1 MASRMGPRTVKDAT
15 RFTST
20 IPHATSKT
28 AGGSAAAPKAP
39 RIPGESPEQ
48 RVRRLRQAH
57 LAAQK
62 AQISKTD
69 KFIDASRRFL
79 DVAHRWTIGGIVV
92 FTAVATVVSF
102 YSVWDMLR
110 YNRARR
116 AEWVEAQKKFEADE
130 LASARLAYLKGE
142 ATEEQILL
150 VEEANR
156 EAEAAGTKLPPL
168 LDAPSHR
175 THFEEHVKPAL
186 EGSSSSADKTGV
198 AKDGGKG
205 IMGIF
210 SGKLGREDQGE
221 DVGSSQERLGYESL
235 SEEDDATG
243 LRESDLVRSIETKAR
258 VAWEKEK
265 ENQRRGGS
273 LDQLGLETAGGPPAA
288 PKKPWWKPW

>member
-1 MASRMGPRTVKDAT
+1 MGPRSVKDAT

-28 AGGSAAAPKAP
+28 ATGGSAVAPKVP
-39 RIPGESPEQ
+39 RIPGETPEQ

-79 DVAHRWTIGGIVV
+79 DVAHRWTVGGIVI
-92 FTAVATVVSF
+92 FTAVAGVVSI

-116 AEWVEAQKKFEADE
+116 AEWVEAQKQLEADE

-156 EAEAAGTKLPPL
+156 EAEAKGEKLPPL
-168 LDAPSHR
+168 LAAPSHR
-175 THFEEHVKPAL
+175 THFEENIKPAL
-186 EGSSSSADKTGV
+186 EGSKKEEETAKTG
-198 AKDGGKG
+198 GK
-205 IMGIF
+205 
-210 SGKLGREDQGE
+210 EEEGE
-221 DVGSSQERLGYESL
+221 QVGSSQERLGYESL

-243 LRESDLVRSIETKAR
+243 VRDSDLVRSIEAKAQQ
-258 VAWEKEK
+258 AWEKEK
-265 ENQRRGGS
+265 ENQRTGGS
-273 LDQLGLETAGGPPAA
+273 LDQLGLETAGGQSSQ
-288 PKKPWWKPW
+288 KKSWWKFW